1 MNAKIKQYNSLDLM
15 KFISAILIIVLHTS
29 PFQSY
34 NALISFGLRNV
45 VTIIAVPFFFCTSG
59 FLLFKKLSVLS
70 QEEKGKYFKHYIK
83 RLCIMYGL
91 WSLVY
96 FPFVI
101 YNWTKDGFSVM
112 SVLQYIKRFFFEG
125 SYSTIWFL
133 PALIVSATVC
143 YFLHKKLPFGK
154 IVLTAFPFY
163 AIACLMT
170 NYYGITA
177 KIPVLGA
184 MMNVYYSF
192 FDSVKNGILFGFVFV
207 ALGGAMSEFK
217 ETKSVAYRVFGCII
231 SGVLLTAE
239 SVLPVVLK
247 YKQYGCDTKLFLL
260 PFTFFLMAFLL
271 RIDLKDGKAYIYMRK
286 ISLMLFLSQ
295 RIFISLAEIFLADT
309 IFVKNSM
316 LYFVMILGSSW
327 LFSDLFIRAAGKIKF
342 LKYFC

>member
-70 QEEKGKYFKHYIK
+70 QDENGKYFKHYIK

-143 YFLHKKLPFGK
+143 YFLHKN
-154 IVLTAFPFY
+154 
-163 AIACLMT
+163 CLS
-170 NYYGITA
+170 A
-177 KIPVLGA
+177 
-184 MMNVYYSF
+184 
-192 FDSVKNGILFGFVFV
+192 
-207 ALGGAMSEFK
+207 
-217 ETKSVAYRVFGCII
+217 R
-231 SGVLLTAE
+231 
-239 SVLPVVLK
+239 
-247 YKQYGCDTKLFLL
+247 
-260 PFTFFLMAFLL
+260 
-271 RIDLKDGKAYIYMRK
+271 
-286 ISLMLFLSQ
+286 
-295 RIFISLAEIFLADT
+295 
-309 IFVKNSM
+309 
-316 LYFVMILGSSW
+316 
-327 LFSDLFIRAAGKIKF
+327 
-342 LKYFC
+342 

>member
-70 QEEKGKYFKHYIK
+70 QDEKGKYFKHYIK

-143 YFLHKKLPFGK
+143 YFLHKKLSFGK
-154 IVLTAFPFY
+154 IVLTALPFY

-184 MMNVYYSF
+184 MMNAYYSF
-192 FDSVKNGILFGFVFV
+192 F
-207 ALGGAMSEFK
+207 
-217 ETKSVAYRVFGCII
+217 
-231 SGVLLTAE
+231 
-239 SVLPVVLK
+239 
-247 YKQYGCDTKLFLL
+247 
-260 PFTFFLMAFLL
+260 FFF
-271 RIDLKDGKAYIYMRK
+271 
-286 ISLMLFLSQ
+286 
-295 RIFISLAEIFLADT
+295 
-309 IFVKNSM
+309 
-316 LYFVMILGSSW
+316 
-327 LFSDLFIRAAGKIKF
+327 
-342 LKYFC
+342 